1 MESFGVKCGAERE
14 AAVWSDMCSRKAH
27 GDTLLVGLST
37 QGEKAGLGGA
47 EARGGVGGVGGWV
60 WEVGGWSWME
70 LDAATFRNTS
80 FLLWCFIS
88 LLCWSGSLPL
98 ILL

>member
-1 MESFGVKCGAERE
+1 M
-14 AAVWSDMCSRKAH
+14 VWSDMCSRKARGGYGCLQ
-27 GDTLLVGLST
+27 GDVLAVGLST

-47 EARGGVGGVGGWV
+47 GAE
-60 WEVGGWSWME
+60 EGWSRME
-70 LDAATFRNTS
+70 LDGAPFRNTS

-88 LLCWSGSLPL
+88 LVCWSGSLPL